1 MKKFA
6 IALCSLL
13 LLVGCGSDAA
23 NNNNASTNENNVEAS
38 AEEKFQISDA
48 DYDLYNK
55 VMDKIYELS
64 PNGELS
70 DEQVF
75 EKIAPDFGM
84 TAKELG
90 DKMKEIQ
97 EAAVNRSMSEYKDST
112 SKADEAAKDYRAEMQ
127 VIAQQYI
134 ENQIMHKIKSAA
146 GFTVGVYHYEP
157 YDANGKTYKYT
168 FMVQGQYEEKGTGNL
183 GNFQMILGTND
194 TEELKN
200 LQADVL
206 EYSNTAE

>member
-1 MKKFA
+1 MKKLA
-6 IALCSLL
+6 IVLCSLL
-13 LLVGCGSDAA
+13 LLVGCGSESA
-23 NNNNASTNENNVEAS
+23 NNNNTSANENNAEAS
-38 AEEKFQISDA
+38 SEEKFQISDA

-97 EAAVNRSMSEYKDST
+97 EAAV
-112 SKADEAAKDYRAEMQ
+112 
-127 VIAQQYI
+127 
-134 ENQIMHKIKSAA
+134 
-146 GFTVGVYHYEP
+146 GF
-157 YDANGKTYKYT
+157 
-168 FMVQGQYEEKGTGNL
+168 
-183 GNFQMILGTND
+183 
-194 TEELKN
+194 
-200 LQADVL
+200 
-206 EYSNTAE
+206 

>member
-1 MKKFA
+1 MKKLA

-23 NNNNASTNENNVEAS
+23 NNNNASANENSVEAS

-48 DYDLYNK
+48 DYELYNK

-112 SKADEAAKDYRAEMQ
+112 SNADKAVKDYRSEMQ

-134 ENQIMHKIKSAA
+134 ENQIMHKIKSGA
-146 GFTVGVYHYEP
+146 GFNVGVYNYEP

-168 FMVQGQYEEKGTGNL
+168 FKVQGQYEEKGTGNL
-183 GNFQMILGTND
+183 GNFSMILGTND